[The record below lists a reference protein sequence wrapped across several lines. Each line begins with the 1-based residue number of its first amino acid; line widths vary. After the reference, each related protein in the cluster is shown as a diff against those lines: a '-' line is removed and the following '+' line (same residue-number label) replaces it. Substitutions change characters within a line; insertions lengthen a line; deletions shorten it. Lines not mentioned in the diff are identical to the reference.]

1 MDGMTGG
8 AWPCGDTDAFV
19 DITDFLFSKAK
30 NGVIINGILTWID
43 IQQKETAPALW
54 EAQADEY
61 FSEQEIME
69 AKKALWTACGK
80 KFEIIGKLVNRSA
93 DKKKATIDDI
103 GKAMIKL
110 KEYGVLPL
118 LLGSSDMM
126 KRAPCFNTCPSTA
139 NASDVVARVKVLEES
154 LGSYMK
160 LQTEE
165 IKKLNMTVG
174 SLIPPPAAPR
184 PRIESVC
191 KKHKLDEEAEV
202 FVDARDN
209 PNHRK
214 QTNTY
219 ANIVGTEP
227 IRNQPAGN
235 MNVNMNGIRNG
246 NLNSNTN
253 GNYNG
258 NTTGQNT
265 NNNQRKRKPSTLL
278 FGKAKTGIDNVEN
291 ILAANVNL
299 VATGVAKD
307 ATANQLK
314 GFIEN
319 KGIKVVEIELLT
331 NHPEA
336 RTNTFKIAIKP
347 GDYDKA
353 MNPEVLPYRVGVRT
367 FRHKRQQQNSW
378 ANQAGQTGGDAGLP
392 AIFIRLLIFI
402 YVNQFANV
410 SWDGS
415 LSSIFSLSNGVR
427 QGAVLSAILYCFYVN
442 DLFKI
447 LRRNGT
453 GCWINSSYFGIVG
466 YSDDSF
472 LLAPSLDSLQEM
484 LDICEDYA
492 KAHNLKFSTNANP
505 AKCKTKC
512 LAFLRR
518 ERPVPQVKLCGNP
531 LPWVQHGKHLGNTI
545 ENKINGMK
553 KDIMVKRATYIDK
566 NVTLNQEFHYTH
578 PRTKHEINGIYNNHF
593 TGSPLWDLFSR
604 EAEMLYNSWNK
615 SVRLMSKVPLQTH
628 RYFLEHLSGTR
639 HLKITL
645 IKRFLSFI
653 GQIENSP
660 KILPNIL
667 LQTIRRDCRS
677 TTGSNLRNILM
688 MTSKDDILELA
699 PFETTLMLYE
709 PVAPENRWRIPL
721 IKELIDIKWNESTIE
736 NLSYSEIE
744 DIIVDICTS

>member
-1 MDGMTGG
+1 MMDM
-8 AWPCGDTDAFV
+8 
-19 DITDFLFSKAK
+19 SKAF
-30 NGVIINGILTWID
+30 D
-43 IQQKETAPALW
+43 
-54 EAQADEY
+54 
-61 FSEQEIME
+61 
-69 AKKALWTACGK
+69 
-80 KFEIIGKLVNRSA
+80 LVTHSV
-93 DKKKATIDDI
+93 
-103 GKAMIKL
+103 M
-110 KEYGVLPL
+110 
-118 LLGSSDMM
+118 
-126 KRAPCFNTCPSTA
+126 F
-139 NASDVVARVKVLEES
+139 
-154 LGSYMK
+154 
-160 LQTEE
+160 
-165 IKKLNMTVG
+165 KKL
-174 SLIPPPAAPR
+174 L
-184 PRIESVC
+184 
-191 KKHKLDEEAEV
+191 
-202 FVDARDN
+202 
-209 PNHRK
+209 
-214 QTNTY
+214 
-219 ANIVGTEP
+219 
-227 IRNQPAGN
+227 
-235 MNVNMNGIRNG
+235 
-246 NLNSNTN
+246 
-253 GNYNG
+253 
-258 NTTGQNT
+258 
-265 NNNQRKRKPSTLL
+265 
-278 FGKAKTGIDNVEN
+278 
-291 ILAANVNL
+291 
-299 VATGVAKD
+299 
-307 ATANQLK
+307 
-314 GFIEN
+314 
-319 KGIKVVEIELLT
+319 
-331 NHPEA
+331 
-336 RTNTFKIAIKP
+336 
-347 GDYDKA
+347 
-353 MNPEVLPYRVGVRT
+353 
-367 FRHKRQQQNSW
+367 
-378 ANQAGQTGGDAGLP
+378 DAGLP

-410 SWDGS
+410 SWDVS

-615 SVRLMSKVPLQTH
+615 SVRLMSQVPLQTH

-653 GQIENSP
+653 TQIENSP
-660 KILPNIL
+660 TILPNIL

-736 NLSYSEIE
+736 NLSYSDIE